1 VDTILLNNNWKF
13 PVKIRFFQNFP
24 GCFIYKL
31 QILISEIFVKSHLF
45 LNFSAQKIN
54 FMKRKVHTAL
64 LVGLLFVGISAC
76 KSNDDND
83 APCSVAWTSEL
94 SAEINDMSVAAQAYA
109 ADQSVANCNAYKQS
123 VQAYLNA
130 LRPYGDCTMLT
141 GQQRIAWESALAD
154 AQENVDNMNC
164 Q

>member
-1 VDTILLNNNWKF
+1 LEILCRYQDFSKLPKKF
-13 PVKIRFFQNFP
+13 NSQISDINIRNICI
-24 GCFIYKL
+24 G
-31 QILISEIFVKSHLF
+31 LIIFLT
-45 LNFSAQKIN
+45 FSAQKIN
-54 FMKRKVHTAL
+54 VMKRKIYTTL

-76 KSNDDND
+76 KNNDDND

-94 SAEINDMSVAAQAYA
+94 SAEINAMSLAAQAYV

-141 GQQRIAWESALAD
+141 GQQRIAWENAIND

>member
-1 VDTILLNNNWKF
+1 
-13 PVKIRFFQNFP
+13 
-24 GCFIYKL
+24 
-31 QILISEIFVKSHLF
+31 
-45 LNFSAQKIN
+45 
-54 FMKRKVHTAL
+54 MKRKVYTAL

-76 KSNDDND
+76 KNNDEKD

-130 LRPYGDCTMLT
+130 LKPYGDCTMLT
-141 GQQRIAWESALAD
+141 GQQRIAWENAIND